1 VSAPYRGPLRDEP
14 VAVELHNTLYVT
26 GGELVDGLEG
36 RVSSYAWLAGLAG
49 RLPEVGKGDGPKLGE
64 LTDLR
69 QAARQAL
76 RAVVDGAGPS
86 RASIETLN
94 RYSARAPRSR
104 VARWRT
110 DSVLRDWDYGRASGA
125 DIVLSALAVD
135 AIELVTGPDRADLRA
150 CGAPGCVLLYVRG
163 HTRRE
168 WCSGPC
174 GNRAR
179 QARHYRRTHE
189 RGSA

>member
-1 VSAPYRGPLRDEP
+1 
-14 VAVELHNTLYVT
+14 
-26 GGELVDGLEG
+26 
-36 RVSSYAWLAGLAG
+36 
-49 RLPEVGKGDGPKLGE
+49 
-64 LTDLR
+64 
-69 QAARQAL
+69 
-76 RAVVDGAGPS
+76 VVDGAVPS
-86 RASIETLN
+86 RAGVETIN
-94 RYSARAPRSR
+94 RYSARAPHSA

-110 DSVLRDWDYGRASGA
+110 DSLPLRDWDYGGASRA

-135 AIELVTGPDRADLRA
+135 AIELLTGPDRANLRA

-163 HTRRE
+163 PTRRE

-189 RGSA
+189 RGAT